1 MDLAIMEL
9 ELHLHRP
16 NPADAMLYMWV
27 KPFAS
32 GAGLCG
38 SQGEVLPSVL
48 ECRLRVARDK
58 I

>member
-16 NPADAMLYMWV
+16 NPADAMLYVWV

-48 ECRLRVARDK
+48 ECRLRVA
-58 I
+58 